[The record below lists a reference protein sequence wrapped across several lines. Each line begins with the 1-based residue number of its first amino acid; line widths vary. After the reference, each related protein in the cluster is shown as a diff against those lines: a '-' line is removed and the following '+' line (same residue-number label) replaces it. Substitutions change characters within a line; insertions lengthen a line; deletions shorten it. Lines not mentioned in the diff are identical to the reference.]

1 MAPSVRHLGNPNKKL
16 PFSSAVSVDCLIFL
30 SGEIGMNES
39 GVLGQEIEVQAET
52 TLDNI
57 ERTLKRLGLSRADIV
72 KCTIMLRDMTE
83 WHRFN
88 TVYLKFFDGLP
99 LPARSA
105 FGSSALALEA
115 KVEIECV
122 AVLRD

>member
-1 MAPSVRHLGNPNKKL
+1 MNDKL
-16 PFSSAVSVDCLIFL
+16 PFSSAVSVDRLVFL
-30 SGEIGMNES
+30 SGEIGMDKS
-39 GVLGQEIEVQAET
+39 GALDQAIEAQAQA

-57 ERTLKRLGLSRADIV
+57 QRTLDRLDLTRADIV
-72 KCTIMLRDMTE
+72 KCTIMLHDMAE

-105 FGSSALALEA
+105 FESSSLALGA

-122 AVLRD
+122 AVMPD